1 MFCMARNKIM
11 MIEDNASDVFLLRRA
26 LIAMPDADFDLEVA
40 VDGERAL
47 HLIHSWNGD
56 QEGQREIYPGVILL
70 DLHLPRHDG
79 LEILTAIRKNP
90 RFANTPVLVTTS
102 AVSPNEADE
111 LRRMGVD
118 YRLKPRD
125 LAEFG
130 KLAADLV
137 SICNESQAVN

>member
-1 MFCMARNKIM
+1 MPRTKIM
-11 MIEDNASDVFLLRRA
+11 VIEDNASDVFLLRRA

-40 VDGERAL
+40 ADGERAL
-47 HLIHSWNGD
+47 QLIHGKESH
-56 QEGQREIYPGVILL
+56 REVYPGVILL

-79 LEILTAIRKNP
+79 LEILGAIRRNP

-102 AVSPNEADE
+102 AVSPNEVEE

-137 SICNESQAVN
+137 TICNESQAVN